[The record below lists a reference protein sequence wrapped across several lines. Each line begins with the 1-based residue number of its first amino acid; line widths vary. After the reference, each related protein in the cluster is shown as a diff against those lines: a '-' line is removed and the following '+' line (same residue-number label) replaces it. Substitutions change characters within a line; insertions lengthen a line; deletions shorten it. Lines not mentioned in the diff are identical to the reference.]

1 MASTLT
7 LPPFFTE
14 WVANGVRE
22 WMDANKVPCIP
33 FVCAEVEVER
43 VCAYYYVPT
52 EISRYIQRL
61 AFSKHLPYTIP
72 PTIYEL
78 WSPPIHILTF
88 KIPQLRVLFRE
99 GEEYDDDFGDVVNGR
114 PLTAFQHLCDIDC
127 GEGRM
132 KSIRRSLEGNSDPRN
147 IPNGKFRNEAIRHY
161 GALYGTHQN
170 KARIFNGPAHLD
182 ENGRGYE
189 NMYRKFKG
197 VKNARVWYR

>member
-7 LPPFFTE
+7 LPTFFTD

-61 AFSKHLPYTIP
+61 AFSNHLPNNFIP
-72 PTIYEL
+72 QTIYTL
-78 WSPPIHILTF
+78 VSPKYWHNKT
-88 KIPQLRVLFRE
+88 QLRKIRILYEPDGTV
-99 GEEYDDDFGDVVNGR
+99 GEEDTVYCELGR
-114 PLTAFQHLCDIDC
+114 DH
-127 GEGRM
+127 
-132 KSIRRSLEGNSDPRN
+132 SIMRSAQMGSDPRN
-147 IPNGKFRNEAIRHY
+147 IPKGKFRNEANRHY
-161 GALYGTHQN
+161 DTLVGTQEC
-170 KARIFNGPAHLD
+170 KARIFNGRAHLD

-197 VKNARVWYR
+197 IKNAHVWIG